1 MTLPPAGL
9 AARLHSPDVKRRGL
23 GRLGRSDR
31 VALGSVVAIA
41 AILHVGLVWLPVVGS
56 IGLSLTSWDGVGF
69 PASTDFVGVD
79 NYVDLATS
87 YPAFWPAVV
96 HNALWLG
103 AYVLVATP
111 LAILL
116 AVLLDR
122 KLRGAAFYQSALY
135 LPVMLSLAVIG
146 LIWELQFAPEQ
157 GFINAA
163 LGTNRQDNLIDWLG
177 DRSINLWAVLVAA
190 CWRHVGYVVVLYL
203 AALRAVDPTLREAAA
218 IDGASEAQTFRR
230 VTFPLLAPMNVV
242 IVVITV
248 IEALRAFDLVYVI
261 NRGTNGLEVLA
272 VLVTNN
278 ILGEASR
285 IGFGSAIATVLLVLS
300 VVPIVLYLRRSLQ
313 VRAT

>member
-1 MTLPPAGL
+1 
-9 AARLHSPDVKRRGL
+9 VL
-23 GRLGRSDR
+23 GG
-31 VALGSVVAIA
+31 VVAVA
-41 AILHVGLVWLPVVGS
+41 VVLHVGLVWLPVVGS

-69 PASTDFVGVD
+69 PNSGDFVGLE

-103 AYVLVATP
+103 AYLFLATP

-116 AVLLDR
+116 AVMLDR
-122 KLRGAAFYQSALY
+122 QLRGAAFYQSALY

-157 GFINAA
+157 GFINSA

-230 VTFPLLAPMNVV
+230 VTFPVLAPMNVV

-285 IGFGSAIATVLLVLS
+285 IGFGSAIATVMLVLS
-300 VVPIVLYLRRSLQ
+300 VVPIVLYLRRSLGE
-313 VRAT
+313 RAS